1 MVTSFR
7 PRNCSLPDDTVLTT
21 VRPISNL
28 SELYFQYSEYRMEIL
43 EQRIRD
49 QLRALR
55 ETQRAGRKLNVTR
68 FKKFLQQQVEFLAH
82 MSKELIDDQLVVK
95 GEIDDSHLLKSG
107 KAKGGPKK
115 WQHDE
120 VQRDLEMV
128 TPSI

>member
-1 MVTSFR
+1 MVTSLR
-7 PRNCSLPDDTVLTT
+7 PRNCSLPHDTVLTT

-55 ETQRAGRKLNVTR
+55 ETQRAGRKLNVIR
-68 FKKFLQQQVEFLAH
+68 FKYFLRQQMEFLAH

-95 GEIDDSHLLKSG
+95 GEIDDSRLLKSSKE
-107 KAKGGPKK
+107 KAGPKK
-115 WQHDE
+115 
-120 VQRDLEMV
+120 LEYNKV
-128 TPSI
+128 